1 MTTIPPLG
9 QSLLVTT
16 FASMFAL
23 GCSSGPSGPA
33 GGPVTG
39 ALDVHC
45 KDGDGGQIAE
55 AIGACMAPGGGGTAN
70 AGSGSGGAEYGETL
84 FNAEGD
90 DDECKYHVTWTS
102 TPVRKGGG
110 VTFNVTVT
118 RLGDGMP
125 AHDANLEA
133 EVFLSDTH
141 PAASPEQA
149 AEAPAGS
156 GKYAVGPITF
166 DTAGRWT
173 VRFHMY
179 DECADAPD
187 SPHSHV
193 AFYVEVP

>member
-102 TPVRKGGG
+102 TP
-110 VTFNVTVT
+110 
-118 RLGDGMP
+118 
-125 AHDANLEA
+125 
-133 EVFLSDTH
+133 
-141 PAASPEQA
+141 EQA